1 MIGLLVG
8 VEGGG
13 GVGLELDSIPCP
25 SDEVE
30 VENDEYQAG
39 RLDESRGGELL
50 ELSRH
55 EVDSS
60 FPYCAGQ

>member
-39 RLDESRGGELL
+39 RLDESSSPGML
-50 ELSRH
+50 ENRNRRW
-55 EVDSS
+55 
-60 FPYCAGQ
+60 